1 MQISNNNEKKKHNNN
16 YKTQMQLKTTYPFIK
31 GIPPASNWSN
41 HFTSLIF
48 PGGKYLLYISN
59 SFIVVLDLV
68 QKKFSQ
74 ILSSNKIYQKEK
86 PNILLLLN
94 KEKFLSIINSGEIII
109 FGLNSEGNF
118 IEDLK
123 SNKCDKICQ
132 NVKCGVLDYE
142 QSLLILSND
151 NRIYAYNI
159 EYEDYYNVSLM
170 YEISN
175 INEINYFITDMLL
188 IKIDS
193 NNYLVV
199 SNNIGNIIIYKY
211 NSIRYDK
218 ILVININKKEN
229 IYNIIY
235 DKISNTIYSISKS
248 GTLNAYQLILSD
260 KNNLIYNN
268 TLNLQNK
275 FNDQAIN
282 EFYLFFSIFFI
293 HENNLLITSNQGR
306 IFLYNIKNK
315 QVQEIAENPHKNS
328 IYSIL
333 HNYDLNQIIFF
344 SSDYKISL
352 FDIKLSK
359 DNSPLIN
366 FAYCINTI
374 PSKPKLVGQCNN
386 KIYYLFQIQHKLY
399 VNSYDIKKEKN
410 YLDSIQNKVR
420 IKYNYNINNNKENES
435 NNYNL
440 SLCKLIDEERCLLVN
455 KKNEIIIYNLE
466 DEITEVV
473 ISFLEK
479 EELIVDILFNEDI
492 LYILYKT
499 GKIIIYNTNTKKI
512 EKYKISNLIDKG
524 NLLYLQNDIITL
536 IIKENKSELVQFY
549 LLKNYIFIKI
559 KEINALNDF
568 FLYEYILPNL
578 NLFYFYVTDV
588 DLTIYYMNLFKQ
600 YEILKDID
608 TKEIKYEQ
616 YLNIINKLKNSMSII
631 NEKKYEFDSIFKR
644 NDFNKCN
651 LKITNISINDKLNM
665 ICSFNDGSVMYY
677 LLDIDTKNQ
686 NNYIINKIIYKY
698 LIKVNFLPINDALF
712 LNNINNEKEN
722 NFYFVTTSAEQSL
735 KITDPS
741 NCNILNINFFPKNN
755 TNIINQIT
763 NTNYII
769 NKSFTNLFSNFFFTQ
784 SGKDVKIFSE
794 NFSIPENIY
803 NSSIE
808 TLLFS
813 YFKEE
818 EKNLLSNKKI
828 IEYAMNKNKNKKQ
841 DSEYIDEIC
850 DYFLQKEGKNKL
862 IFCEEKNWEEIIDYL
877 IESFCYVECLL
888 YIKYKNLGVN
898 AFIQCLE
905 KIKKSI
911 YLKQMI
917 QAIKIE
923 KIIQYYKNNF
933 NDIIFK

>member
-1 MQISNNNEKKKHNNN
+1 MQISNNNEKKKHFNNN
-16 YKTQMQLKTTYPFIK
+16 KTQIQLKTTYPFIK

-48 PGGKYLLYISN
+48 SGGKYLLYISN

-68 QKKFSQ
+68 QKRFSQ

-109 FGLNSEGNF
+109 FGLNNEGNF

-123 SNKCDKICQ
+123 SNKCDKVCQ
-132 NVKCGVLDYE
+132 NVKCGVIDYE

-366 FAYCINTI
+366 FASCINTI

-440 SLCKLIDEERCLLVN
+440 SLCKLIDEERFLLVN
-455 KKNEIIIYNLE
+455 KKNEIIIYNVE
-466 DEITEVV
+466 DEITELI

-479 EELIVDILFNEDI
+479 EELIVDILINEDI

-524 NLLYLQNDIITL
+524 NLLYLQNDIIIL
-536 IIKENKSELVQFY
+536 IIRENKSELVQFY

-559 KEINALNDF
+559 KEINAFNDF
-568 FLYEYILPNL
+568 FSYEYILPNL
-578 NLFYFYVTDV
+578 NLFYFYVNDV
-588 DLTIYYMNLFKQ
+588 NLTIYHMNFLQ
-600 YEILKDID
+600 QSEILKDIN

-616 YLNIINKLKNSMSII
+616 YLDIFNKLKNSISNI
-631 NEKKYEFDSIFKR
+631 NEKKYEFDSIFQR

-651 LKITNISINDKLNM
+651 LKITNIAINYKLNM
-665 ICSFNDGSVMYY
+665 ICSFNDV
-677 LLDIDTKNQ
+677 
-686 NNYIINKIIYKY
+686 YKY

-741 NCNILNINFFPKNN
+741 NCNILNINFEPKNN
-755 TNIINQIT
+755 NNIINPIT
-763 NTNYII
+763 NNNYII

-818 EKNLLSNKKI
+818 GKNFLSNKKI

-850 DYFLQKEGKNKL
+850 DYFLQNEGKNKL
-862 IFCEEKNWEEIIDYL
+862 IFSEEKNWNEIIDYL

-917 QAIKIE
+917 QAMKIE

-933 NDIIFK
+933 NNIIYK